1 MDRQLDAIAQAAEGS
16 AGDVWVMAP
25 MVATEQEAAWFSA
38 RARGRGL
45 TPGVMIEVPA
55 AAVLAD
61 RILKH
66 VDFVSIGTNDLSQ
79 YTMAADR
86 MSADLS
92 HLTDPWQPA
101 LLALVG
107 QVAQAGR
114 DAGKPVG
121 VCGEAAADPLLGCVL
136 AGLGATSLSAASTA
150 APAVGAR
157 LAAHSLSACEKAAE
171 AALAAADPPGAREAA
186 AAALA

>member
-1 MDRQLDAIAQAAEGS
+1 
-16 AGDVWVMAP
+16 MAP
-25 MVATEQEAAWFSA
+25 MIATEQEAEWFAA
-38 RARGRGL
+38 RVRERGL

-55 AAVLAD
+55 AALLAE
-61 RILKH
+61 RILRH
-66 VDFVSIGTNDLSQ
+66 VEFVSIGTNDLSQ
-79 YTMAADR
+79 YTLAADR

-107 QVAQAGR
+107 QVARAGR

-136 AGLGATSLSAASTA
+136 VGLGVTSLSVASTA
-150 APAVGAR
+150 APAVGVA
-157 LAAHSLSACEKAAE
+157 LAAHTLAQCQQASV
-171 AALAAADPPGAREAA
+171 AALAAPDPTSAREAA
-186 AAALA
+186 AKSLG